1 MRKHAY
7 FASRP
12 IEGWPSPGDLE
23 PFFLNPPGR
32 RWFFETGNDTAGFT
46 AEGVDGTER
55 LQANRGRI
63 DIELEMWGHPTYG
76 VLLIYSKWGGGHKQM
91 YSSKGNLRRLREYVR
106 TLHDTLLPVGL
117 FIPFEVAW
125 RAVKEFIESDGALPS
140 SIEWIANQAL
150 PPGTFPDP

>member
-12 IEGWPSPGDLE
+12 IEGWPSPRDLE
-23 PFFLNPPGR
+23 PYFLNPPGG

-46 AEGVDGTER
+46 AEGVDGTEH
-55 LQANRGRI
+55 LQANRGRV
-63 DIELEMWGHPTYG
+63 DIELEMWGHPTCG

-91 YSSKGNLRRLREYVR
+91 LSSKGDLQRLREYVR

-117 FIPFEVAW
+117 FVPFETAW
-125 RAVKEFIESDGALPS
+125 RAVKEFIESDGALPR
-140 SIEWIANQAL
+140 SIEWIANREL
-150 PPGTFPDP
+150 PPGTFPQP